1 MGIQKISTQN
11 KAKQNKTTE
20 NKMNKQRTGFPWR
33 KQVLSVIW
41 GLDKQENLLIS
52 NQEIWKTS

>member
-20 NKMNKQRTGFPWR
+20 NKMNKELASLEGNKYF
-33 KQVLSVIW
+33 L
-41 GLDKQENLLIS
+41 
-52 NQEIWKTS
+52 